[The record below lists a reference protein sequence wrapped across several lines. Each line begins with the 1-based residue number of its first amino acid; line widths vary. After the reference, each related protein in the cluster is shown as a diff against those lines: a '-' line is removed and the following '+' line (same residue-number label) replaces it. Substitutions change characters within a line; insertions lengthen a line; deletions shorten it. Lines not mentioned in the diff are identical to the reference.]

1 MAKIKEAQEN
11 TQRENHRSRHLQRKN
26 WNTKLKETSR
36 ILEREVRGK
45 EHLQTKNLK
54 TKMERCR
61 NLRKERFRN
70 QTKSANIQLHYF
82 PILCNHK

>member
-11 TQRENHRSRHLQRKN
+11 TQRENHTSRHLQRKN
-26 WNTKLKETSR
+26 WNTIPAEK
-36 ILEREVRGK
+36 LEREVRGK

-54 TKMERCR
+54 TKIERCR
-61 NLRKERFRN
+61 NLRKERSRN